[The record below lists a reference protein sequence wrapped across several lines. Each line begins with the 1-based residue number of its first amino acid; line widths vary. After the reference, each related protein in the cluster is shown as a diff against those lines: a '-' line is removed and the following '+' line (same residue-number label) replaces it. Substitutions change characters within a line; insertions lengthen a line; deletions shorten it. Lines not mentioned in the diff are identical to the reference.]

1 MSEYEFTE
9 SQNKVYANLSTV
21 LRQFG
26 IQLGIFS
33 VLLIFLGLVFAFR
46 GDAELTDS
54 YTAIIGGV
62 GIMTVGALSLALS
75 FRLLKPVADFLEIV
89 TTKGHDISQLMIGLD
104 KLGWAHSMLR
114 LILILLLLSC
124 GLGAYRMFT

>member
-1 MSEYEFTE
+1 
-9 SQNKVYANLSTV
+9 
-21 LRQFG
+21 
-26 IQLGIFS
+26 
-33 VLLIFLGLVFAFR
+33 
-46 GDAELTDS
+46 
-54 YTAIIGGV
+54 
-62 GIMTVGALSLALS
+62 MTVGALSLALS

-104 KLGWAHSMLR
+104 KLAWAHSMLR